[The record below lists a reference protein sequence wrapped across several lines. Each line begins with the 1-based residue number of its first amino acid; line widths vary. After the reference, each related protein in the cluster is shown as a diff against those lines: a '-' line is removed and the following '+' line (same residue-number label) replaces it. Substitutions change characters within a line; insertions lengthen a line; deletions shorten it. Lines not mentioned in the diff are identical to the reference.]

1 MIAKEN
7 CCKIKSSLFQPFK
20 PQLTECLKILQSKEN
35 QGHYSFQVCSMAQG
49 QAVQKVDNAI
59 HQMNHRQADSMVCFV
74 NTYPLDRNL
83 SGR

>member
-1 MIAKEN
+1 
-7 CCKIKSSLFQPFK
+7 
-20 PQLTECLKILQSKEN
+20 
-35 QGHYSFQVCSMAQG
+35 MAQG

-83 SGR
+83 SGRQCYPAFEQPRPDVEKNIFWVLEKKMAT